1 MSTTDALLFAEQA
14 TTSLYERVGDPDER
28 RVLPLS
34 QAKATYCALDGAT
47 REEPKAAHAQQSPEM
62 VVQVRK
68 RNGTTQLLIDGY
80 VSTGVTETG
89 GNATRHELLSHTG
102 LHEDVETRTR
112 VFSPI
117 AVVAAVEDGQH
128 PFQRV
133 AVAVVHNYAS
143 FGKQMEPSTVLSEAV
158 VRDHRVTDVRCD
170 VVRVPYPLPYPNPPT
185 VIVYD
190 NKQQTVLDQTQLD
203 KLRLGRDYQAAQTF
217 VATLLENYRQGQ
229 GSQLSVG
236 EQLTSAGVLA
246 SMAYLG
252 GLAGTSMFSLG
263 AALPAYIINSA
274 LPQTMDVVRA
284 GMSGEW
290 HNLVAPLLNAAT
302 IGVSRY
308 VDQPS
313 VGLRQT
319 SFTLSE
325 LAMVIESLAM
335 RRKPQDTTKPPP
347 ALRNMGAMNT
357 KQQKQEAL
365 VWHWLST
372 AKESDGPPLDTTHM
386 NATDAHVA
394 QLHLRITVDDSLSCD
409 AQTHVH
415 NVYCGR
421 KDAPIL
427 AAASAGTFDDLVRL
441 HAATQA
447 LKKQLTESTNGAEWL
462 HDLWIDRS
470 WYNPFLYAATLAAEI
485 QASAEKLAQTGSSL
499 ADSVQQQRLAG
510 IRRRTKK
517 AYLDK
522 SWTEGAP
529 VEQLNG
535 FRTQRKDVLMR
546 VLAGIETKLLAP
558 LFSDP
563 GTGTKL
569 YLQMQ
574 KALNDRKHVLVA
586 NPPVAW
592 ERRLP
597 QRIVSSYGAF
607 LFSAVRDTESAYAD
621 VDVGGAAARLYHEYH
636 DASKSLSE
644 CMRSSRVA
652 LKRFVTEWE
661 ASSDT
666 RIQLRCMCARIESDT
681 PRFVEAV
688 SYATLALSTPMDI
701 RFAAA
706 LASPTEHSQQRIRV
720 VVKRGAGTP
729 SVLEALKL
737 EHSDFSLM
745 ACQVFGDLWA
755 DELVALYRTSTHKQ
769 AEMLEMA
776 SVRAAVRLR
785 AAGELLLQLVAPR
798 RPGDDVGGYSDVALN
813 GTDVALVATQP
824 GRDAARLVGRVLFS
838 QAYLAVRSV
847 LSNELRD
854 AARAVTRAATV
865 FERAPPVTLP
875 HEACA
880 SLFGDR
886 LDGLAAFLRAKDLS
900 NDRVVLEAM
909 VAAYPSA
916 RLLVLNS
923 DNEAESVQRARYT
936 PSPIVKARAKVTT
949 SSELVRAMR
958 FRLASLRIDTPSL
971 DAAVASPQSITAD
984 QLATRLAATSIGS
997 NNHYSF
1003 YVPFGFGDAQ
1013 PPPTLPPCAAPLFGT
1028 VPVHGPALVSA
1039 YQSIASALDQTPQAS
1054 AKSTLAIRLEPE
1066 FDCIKLPPN
1075 DPSGEETDSV
1085 HPNVVQVLRDG
1096 DEVVVRYTASRM
1108 PASRGNP
1115 PASEK
1120 AQYAVASLAEAAGVH
1135 VHSVAASQLALV
1147 VSCTAWNAERVVQ
1160 AVVAALASGDDAV
1173 EYDAVDVT
1181 FVVPPADTR
1190 VTQWYARPSNPMAVA
1205 QNASHEKREK
1215 EIWDAIK
1222 EGALANQ
1229 KAQMAKAL
1237 GMARDLDQASPQIT
1251 NRTPERVER
1260 IARIEREHESD
1271 RQRYDYDPVRD
1282 FAERLE
1288 AFTAL
1293 FDDDLVKELVA
1304 HLIDR
1309 FDTQLRYEATPEGID
1324 TRTEYS
1330 MTEEAITSL
1339 SDAIEAVETLPPLAK
1354 REQSAPR
1361 GTALVPSSRDVGE
1374 QTAPLLAALGIG
1386 MAMLT
1391 PQLGPVD
1398 VRCVAVDSSQPL
1410 ATDLSQTANA
1420 LAGAFSKCVIMRLSE
1435 ACLVAGRNV

>member
-1 MSTTDALLFAEQA
+1 MSTTDALLLDDQA
-14 TTSLYERVGDPDER
+14 TTSLYERIDDPDER
-28 RVLPLS
+28 RVLPLR
-34 QAKATYCALDGAT
+34 QAKAAYCALDGAT
-47 REEPKAAHAQQSPEM
+47 REDPKAAHAQQSPEM

-68 RNGTTQLLIDGY
+68 RNGKTQLLIDGY
-80 VSTGVTETG
+80 VSTGEPEAG

-143 FGKQMEPSTVLSEAV
+143 FGEVMEPSTVLSEAV
-158 VRDHRVTDVRCD
+158 VQEHHVTDVRCN
-170 VVRVPYPLPYPNPPT
+170 VVRVPYPLAYPNPPT

-190 NKQQTVLDQTQLD
+190 NMQQTVTDQQQLE
-203 KLRLGRDYQAAQTF
+203 KLRLGRDYEAAGSF
-217 VATLLENYRQGQ
+217 VTSMWDLYMQRNQSAAGA
-229 GSQLSVG
+229 
-236 EQLTSAGVLA
+236 QLTAAGGISAA
-246 SMAYLG
+246 TFLG
-252 GLAGTSMFSLG
+252 GLVGTALYSLG
-263 AALPAYIINSA
+263 ATMPAFIIGSVLPLSKDIIRG
-274 LPQTMDVVRA
+274 LMT
-284 GMSGEW
+284 GEYQ
-290 HNLVAPLLNAAT
+290 NLVTPLLNAASL
-302 IGVSRY
+302 GVRKY
-308 VDQPS
+308 IDQSS
-313 VGLRQT
+313 VGLRET
-319 SFTLSE
+319 KFTLSE

-335 RRKPQDTTKPPP
+335 RRKPQNTKAPPP
-347 ALRNMGAMNT
+347 SINNPSAMRT
-357 KQQKQEAL
+357 RQHKQEAL

-372 AKESDGPPLDTTHM
+372 AKKSDAPPLDTTHM
-386 NATDAHVA
+386 DVTDAHVA

-409 AQTHVH
+409 SKAHVH
-415 NVYCGR
+415 KVYCGR
-421 KDAPIL
+421 GDAPML
-427 AAASAGTFDDLVRL
+427 AAAATGTFDDLVRL
-441 HAATQA
+441 HAAIQA
-447 LKKQLTESTNGAEWL
+447 LKRVLTEETEDGATLL
-462 HDLWIDRS
+462 HDLWIDSS
-470 WYNPFLYAATLAAEI
+470 WYNPMLYAATLANELKASSQGIE
-485 QASAEKLAQTGSSL
+485 QAGGSL
-499 ADSVQQQRLAG
+499 AESLNQMRLAG

-517 AYLDK
+517 AYLNT
-522 SWTEGAP
+522 SWTEAS
-529 VEQLNG
+529 VEQSG
-535 FRTQRKDVLMR
+535 SIRTARKAVLR
-546 VLAGIETKLLAP
+546 SVLAGIEEKLLAP

-563 GTGTKL
+563 ATGSKL
-569 YLQMQ
+569 YLRMQ
-574 KALNDRKHVLVA
+574 AALEDRQRVLVA
-586 NPPVAW
+586 NPPAAW

-597 QRIVSSYGAF
+597 QRAVSSYGPF

-644 CMRSSRVA
+644 CMRNSRVA

-666 RIQLRCMCARIESDT
+666 RIQLRCMCASIESAT
-681 PRFVEAV
+681 PRFVDAV
-688 SYATLALSTPMDI
+688 SYATLALATPVDI

-706 LASPTEHSQQRIRV
+706 LASPTEHSQRRIRV
-720 VVKRGAGTP
+720 LVKRGAGAP

-737 EHSDFSLM
+737 EHSDLSLL

-798 RPGDDVGGYSDVALN
+798 RPGDDAGGFSDVALN

-838 QAYLAVRSV
+838 QAYLAVRSA

-854 AARAVTRAATV
+854 AARAATRAATV
-865 FERAPPVTLP
+865 FERAPPVALP

-900 NDRVVLEAM
+900 SDRVVLEAM

-916 RLLVLNS
+916 RLLVLNA
-923 DNEAESVQRARYT
+923 DNQEASVQRARHT
-936 PSPIVKARAKVTT
+936 SSASAQARAKVAT

-971 DAAVASPQSITAD
+971 DAAVASPPQSITAD
-984 QLATRLAATSIGS
+984 QLATRLAATSMGS
-997 NNHYSF
+997 DDHFSF
-1003 YVPFGFGDAQ
+1003 YVPFGFGDAR

-1039 YQSIASALDQTPQAS
+1039 YRSIASALDQTPQAS

-1075 DPSGEETDSV
+1075 DPSGEEAESI
-1085 HPNVVQVLRDG
+1085 HPNVVQVLREG
-1096 DEVVVRYTASRM
+1096 DDVVVRYTASRM
-1108 PASRGNP
+1108 PASRGNAP
-1115 PASEK
+1115 TSEK
-1120 AQYAVASLAEAAGVH
+1120 AQYAVTSLAEAAGMH
-1135 VHSVAASQLALV
+1135 VHSVAASQLALT

-1160 AVVAALASGDDAV
+1160 AVVAALASGDDTA

-1181 FVVPPADTR
+1181 LVLPPTDTR
-1190 VTQWYARPSNPMAVA
+1190 VSQWYARPPNPMAIA
-1205 QNASHEKREK
+1205 QNELWQTREK
-1215 EIWDAIK
+1215 EMWDAIE
-1222 EGALANQ
+1222 EGVLANQ
-1229 KAQMAKAL
+1229 KARMASAL
-1237 GMARDLDQASPQIT
+1237 KVARDLDTARTSILTGTPRREELIAS
-1251 NRTPERVER
+1251 
-1260 IARIEREHESD
+1260 IEGGRLND
-1271 RQRYDYDPVRD
+1271 DPVQD
-1282 FAERLE
+1282 FEERKAAFTELFGVALLGELE
-1288 AFTAL
+1288 AYLLSRFRSVLDAVPGETS
-1293 FDDDLVKELVA
+1293 DDG
-1304 HLIDR
+1304 
-1309 FDTQLRYEATPEGID
+1309 TGG
-1324 TRTEYS
+1324 S
-1330 MTEEAITSL
+1330 MTEEAMTPL
-1339 SDAIEAVETLPPLAK
+1339 LEAIVAVEKLDPLTK
-1354 REQSAPR
+1354 RNPSAPR
-1361 GTALVPSSRDVGE
+1361 GTALAPAVRDIGE
-1374 QTAPLLAALGIG
+1374 QTAPLLAALGVG

-1391 PQLGPVD
+1391 PQLRPVD

-1410 ATDLSQTANA
+1410 STDLSHKANA
-1420 LAGAFSKCVIMRLSE
+1420 LADVFSRCATMRLSE